1 MKRWSVVVGLVTV
14 LAAVGLV
21 SMALEP
27 AQAAVGSGTTTPSI
41 EGTTWSGPDSDGDQ
55 YEYTFLA
62 GGQLR
67 FRTNTMGS
75 ERTYEDAGDYWAQN
89 GRIVIMVTTKYA
101 TRVGIIDGSKMH
113 GDAWNVREHRWTWD
127 AVKQ

>member
-1 MKRWSVVVGLVTV
+1 MKRWSVWMVV
-14 LAAVGLV
+14 LAITVAAFAWHGG
-21 SMALEP
+21 P
-27 AQAAVGSGTTTPSI
+27 PRAQAADRGGDVPSI

-55 YEYTFLA
+55 YEYTFLP

-75 ERTYEDAGDYWAQN
+75 DRTYEDPGDYWAQN

-101 TRVGIIDGSKMH
+101 TRVGIIDGNKIH

-127 AVKQ
+127 AVRQ